1 MSQLRQS
8 YRTNEKRRITA
19 SCSTHIPAEG
29 APPRPRFS
37 RAPAQPITFSR
48 SSPGMTRHLLH
59 LAGIALCIL
68 LPATQALAVG
78 MGEITL
84 HSRLSQPLSA
94 TIPILGVSTD
104 EEASISVALAT
115 PEAFEQAGLPWLPLY
130 RSIDLQVTTAQDGK
144 PVIRLSSPTAVHEP
158 ILQLLLKLTAPEETL
173 LKTYTL
179 LLDPPL
185 PASQG
190 VGTAERRKPAPR
202 SGSSADAAPGGD
214 APGDLAKSPR
224 AQLIE
229 KGLLRGNLYG
239 PVRDGDR
246 ISLIAQRVRQDP
258 SISLNQL
265 MLSILEANPDAFE
278 QGNLNRLKRGAM
290 LRLPPEQEALK
301 IDKRQAARLVLDH
314 SLNRPSPP
322 VPPPR
327 RPPAEEHR
335 PEAPAHRTEAHT
347 GPTPV
352 LQITEPPAPA
362 PLAAPAPEPPPSAY
376 DTAGAPTSPDHSL
389 QGVQAA
395 LDSLQEQFEKTKQLL
410 ILQTDLIEAAER
422 AKQARARA
430 DSDLKRALEQQSKR
444 LHTLEQQLQ
453 NLKAAPTAG
462 QLLDAAWERYKTLIL
477 VGLTLLLLFALGI
490 GWRLARRPGAAP
502 MPAPPSA
509 PKAAHARSTLHAP
522 QRSSGHPGLDDRQMD
537 LEYPEERSASTTAR
551 TPGPSAD
558 DDSPLH
564 TGQPKPGKSSQIG
577 DINLKEIDVRLSYG
591 RFSQC
596 VEMLERAM
604 VRQPNVPELMLKML
618 ETHARARDS
627 EAFAARAAEYR
638 AQLSERDWEH
648 VLSMAR
654 SLGLDESRLSPA
666 PHRPSATD

>member
-19 SCSTHIPAEG
+19 SCSAHIPAEG
-29 APPRPRFS
+29 APPHPRFS
-37 RAPAQPITFSR
+37 PAPAQSATLPR

-59 LAGIALCIL
+59 LARITLCIL

-104 EEASISVALAT
+104 EEAPISVALAS

-130 RSIDLQVTTAQDGK
+130 RSIGLQITVAQDGK

-185 PASQG
+185 PASQR
-190 VGTAERRKPAPR
+190 VGTAEREKPAPR
-202 SGSSADAAPGGD
+202 PGSSTDAAPGGD
-214 APGDLAKSPR
+214 ATSNLAESPR
-224 AQLIE
+224 AQLIK

-258 SISLNQL
+258 GISLNQL

-301 IDKRQAARLVLDH
+301 IDKRQAARLVLSH
-314 SLNRPSPP
+314 SLNRPSTP

-327 RPPAEEHR
+327 RPPPERHPSTP
-335 PEAPAHRTEAHT
+335 PEAPAHRTEART
-347 GPTPV
+347 GGPASV
-352 LQITEPPAPA
+352 LQITEPPAPE
-362 PLAAPAPEPPPSAY
+362 PLAAPAY
-376 DTAGAPTSPDHSL
+376 DTASASTSPHHSL

-453 NLKAAPTAG
+453 SLKAAPTAE
-462 QLLDAAWERYKTLIL
+462 QLLDAAWKRYESLIWT
-477 VGLTLLLLFALGI
+477 GLALLLLFALGI
-490 GWRLARRPGAAP
+490 GWRLTRHPGAAP
-502 MPAPPSA
+502 MPAPSST
-509 PKAAHARSTLHAP
+509 PKAAHASRP
-522 QRSSGHPGLDDRQMD
+522 QRTPQHSGGHPGLGDRHMD
-537 LEYPEERSASTTAR
+537 LEYPEERSASTATH
-551 TPGPSAD
+551 TPGPSAGN
-558 DDSPLH
+558 DSPLH

-666 PHRPSATD
+666 SHRPSATD